1 MSTTSTAPAI
11 GVPTGNR
18 RRATDV
24 RRFRRIVAAMV
35 LVIPSTCI
43 AIGRLFL
50 TDDSNTRQA
59 LDMIAV
65 APERQLSFA
74 VLGWIGGITVVPA
87 FLAAGRLA
95 RRRRPVLTTIALG
108 VNLAAYLGGSALAA
122 LDVLYLAGARLPVE
136 QRDGATALIEAFWST
151 GISGVSTGLFVIGHV
166 TGAILM
172 GLALRGSIHPVGWI
186 AMLLT
191 QPGHVFAFAV
201 VPNRLTDALAWSLIT
216 VTFAFCA
223 VKALRTPDD
232 EWDLA
237 PRPALGLP
245 RG

>member
-1 MSTTSTAPAI
+1 MSTASLSPAVE
-11 GVPTGNR
+11 VPTPIR
-18 RRATDV
+18 HARDV
-24 RRFRRIVAAMV
+24 RRFRRVVAAMV

-59 LDMIAV
+59 LDLIA
-65 APERQLSFA
+65 ADPQRQFSFA
-74 VLGWIGGITVVPA
+74 ALGWIAGITVVPA

-95 RRRRPVLTTIALG
+95 RGRRPVLATVALG

-136 QRDGATALIEAFWST
+136 QRGGAAALIEGFWSI

-166 TGAILM
+166 VGAILM

-191 QPGHVFAFAV
+191 QPGHVFAFV
-201 VPNRLTDALAWSLIT
+201 VMPNHLTDALAWGLMT
-216 VTFAFCA
+216 VAFGCCA
-223 VKALRTPDD
+223 FRVLRTPDD

-237 PRPALGLP
+237 PRPA
-245 RG
+245 